1 MRWLLIGVASLAYG
15 AQAETLSGTVV
26 TIIDGDT
33 LTIVDAQKRRHRVK
47 LAEVDAPESKQAF
60 GIKSARS
67 LYGLCFKKTAQ
78 VEWQAKDRNNRTIGH
93 VTCAGIHVNAEQV
106 RRGMAW
112 VSPKLTQPGSPL
124 YELEAYARLRGVGL
138 WADPKPVPPWDW
150 LTRKT
155 P

>member
-15 AQAETLSGTVV
+15 VQAETLSGTVV
-26 TIIDGDT
+26 SVIDGDT
-33 LTIVDAQKRRHRVK
+33 LTIADAQNRRHRVK
-47 LAEVDAPESKQAF
+47 LAEVDAPESKQPF

-93 VTCAGIHVNAEQV
+93 VTCAGIHANAEQV
-106 RRGMAW
+106 RRGLAW
-112 VSPKLTQPGSPL
+112 VSPKLTKPGSPL

-138 WADPKPVPPWDW
+138 WADPKAVPPWDW
-150 LTRKT
+150 PTRKT